1 MLPTTECLIIRAV
14 TYHNHG
20 HGIWEACTLSKISFP
35 IPQWNHPIFQ
45 KYSLIFS
52 PTFHFPVSLFHGWL
66 PPAAEPDLIGLSHT
80 SPDWLP
86 GIRNPDDGYPADIC
100 DVTDGIGKLR
110 KTYNW
115 ENKCIYWNHH
125 VGLISNKKKIIII
138 NYYYLLLYK
147 KYWLANF
154 LIIHIIH
161 PSIRMETGSIRI
173 VGSRGR
179 LSETLKCSA

>member
-1 MLPTTECLIIRAV
+1 MQGPTTAPELVLPKLLPLHSPFPMLPTTECLIIRAV

-86 GIRNPDDGYPADIC
+86 EIRNPDDGYPSDIRRIS
-100 DVTDGIGKLR
+100 VTSRMGFVNFAKHLI
-110 KTYNW
+110 TEINY
-115 ENKCIYWNHH
+115 IIWNHH
-125 VGLISNKKKIIII
+125 GALISNNKK
-138 NYYYLLLYK
+138 
-147 KYWLANF
+147 
-154 LIIHIIH
+154 
-161 PSIRMETGSIRI
+161 
-173 VGSRGR
+173 
-179 LSETLKCSA
+179 